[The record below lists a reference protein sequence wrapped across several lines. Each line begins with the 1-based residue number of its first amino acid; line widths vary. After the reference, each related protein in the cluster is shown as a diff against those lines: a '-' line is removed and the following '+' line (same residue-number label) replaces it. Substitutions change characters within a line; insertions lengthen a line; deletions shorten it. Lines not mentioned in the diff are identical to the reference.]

1 LCCTKIESLDW
12 QQGIVVNRLISVM
25 VLLALIPGCSRED
38 AQTGVESVAE
48 PAAATEERE
57 SELVQPRNWWDIL
70 PRPVYATLEKVG
82 EFQDWFQ
89 VYRLP
94 DGTLAIYEG
103 YQFEEALMYLVVG
116 TERAVL
122 IDTGTGIGDLD
133 EVVAELTDLP
143 VEVINTHEHY
153 DHAGGNYRFDK
164 TAAFDDQAALKRLAD
179 GRSAESMTRYKS
191 DEYVIKPYPDG
202 FDVAAW
208 HIPSHKPSRLLHDGD
223 AIDLGSRR
231 LEVIHIP
238 GHSPG
243 SIALLDRENRVLF
256 TGDHFFPG
264 PLYCHADDVEIEKY
278 VASNRKLAEMVDLY
292 DYVLSGHN
300 DPWVQS
306 DVIPRVSEAFNA
318 IFSGGGEYAEDADGL
333 RRYRFDGFDV
343 LMTAQ
348 MAAEHAPD

>member
-1 LCCTKIESLDW
+1 MKSL
-12 QQGIVVNRLISVM
+12 IYTFLMLIAV
-25 VLLALIPGCSRED
+25 AGCSKTE
-38 AQTGVESVAE
+38 AP
-48 PAAATEERE
+48 PAADSAPEPSAATAERA

-70 PRPVYATLEKVG
+70 PRPVYATLEDVG
-82 EFQDWFQ
+82 EFQGWFQ

-94 DGTLAIYEG
+94 DGTFAIYEG

-122 IDTGTGIGDLD
+122 IDTGTGIGKLE

-153 DHAGGNYRFDK
+153 DHAGGNYRFGN
-164 TAAFDDQAALKRLAD
+164 TAAFDDPAALKRLAD
-179 GRSAESMTRYKS
+179 GRTAESMTRYKS
-191 DEYVIKPYPDG
+191 DEYVVKPYPEG
-202 FDVAAW
+202 FDVDAW
-208 HIPSHKPSRLLHDGD
+208 HIPSHTPTRLLHDGE
-223 AIDLGSRR
+223 IVDLGGRQ

-278 VASNRKLAEMVDLY
+278 VASNKKLADMVEAY

-300 DPWVQS
+300 DPWVPS
-306 DVIPRVSEAFNA
+306 AVIPRVSAAFET
-318 IFSGGGEYAEDADGL
+318 IFAGGGDYAEDADGL
-333 RRYRFDGFDV
+333 RRYNFDGFDV

-348 MAAEHAPD
+348 MVAEQSR